1 MLGKKDRFSREDS
14 PSERPGTPM
23 PVLFVGHG
31 NPMNAIEDN
40 PYSRGW
46 GSLVRDITRPN
57 AVLCISAHWE
67 TEGSRVSFQSPPRTI
82 HDFYG
87 FPGELYD
94 VRYPCPGDPGL
105 AEEIINLCGG
115 EVLADKT
122 WGIDHGA
129 WSVLRRMY
137 PGADIPVVQLSLDYR
152 KTPRQHFELARCLES
167 LREESVLIVGSG
179 NLVHNLRL
187 MRYEPAAD
195 PYDWAVSFDAT
206 VTRLITERS
215 YDRLVEYH
223 ELGREAEL
231 SIPTNEHYLPLLYI
245 LALARPDEDVAFPV
259 TGIDLASVSMRA
271 VRIG

>member
-1 MLGKKDRFSREDS
+1 MLGKNGRLSRKNS
-14 PSERPGTPM
+14 PSESHGTPM
-23 PVLFVGHG
+23 PVIFIGHG

-40 PYSRGW
+40 PYSRRW
-46 GSLVRDITRPN
+46 ESLGREIARPKT
-57 AVLCISAHWE
+57 VLCISAHWE
-67 TEGSRVSFQSPPRTI
+67 TEGSRVSAQSSPRTI

-94 VRYPCPGDPGL
+94 VRYPCPGDPEL
-105 AEEIINLCGG
+105 AEEIINRCRG
-115 EVLADKT
+115 EVLADET

-137 PGADIPVVQLSLDYR
+137 PGADIPGVQLSLDYR
-152 KTPRQHFELARCLES
+152 KTPRHHFELARCLES
-167 LREESVLIVGSG
+167 LREEGVLIVGSG

-187 MRYEPAAD
+187 MRYEPGAD

-206 VTRLITERS
+206 ITRLITERS

-223 ELGREAEL
+223 EMGREAEL
-231 SIPTNEHYLPLLYI
+231 SIPTNEHYLPLLYV
-245 LALARPDEDVAFPV
+245 LASAHPDEDVTFPV
-259 TGIDLASVSMRA
+259 TGIDLGSVSMKA